1 MDVKE
6 WLPPGIRG
14 SAIERKLAA
23 GQVLFSRGDRAAGL
37 YEVLNGKV
45 RRARLDSEGRELVLG
60 FARAGD
66 TLAEASLFSPIH
78 HCTAVAMATTVV
90 RFYRKAVVLAELAR
104 NPQAAQS
111 FAERLAHQVLEL
123 RARLELRN
131 IYSARDRVRHYL
143 AAGAEG
149 DTVVLPGSVK
159 DLAGELGL
167 THEALY
173 RTLSEMEGAGEI
185 ARHKGKIRL
194 ARDLYDRVH
203 F

>member
-1 MDVKE
+1 MKV
-6 WLPPGIRG
+6 WLPPAG
-14 SAIERKLAA
+14 SSATERKLAA

-37 YEVLNGKV
+37 YEVVSGKV
-45 RRARLDSEGRELVLG
+45 RRTRVDSGGRELVLG
-60 FARAGD
+60 IASAGD

-78 HCTAVAMATTVV
+78 HCTAVAVATTVV
-90 RFYRKAVVLAELAR
+90 RFYQKAALLAEFAR

-111 FAERLAHQVLEL
+111 FAELLAHQVLEL

-149 DTVVLPGSVK
+149 GTVVLPGSVK

-185 ARHKGKIRL
+185 ARRKGTIRL
-194 ARDLYDRVH
+194 ARALYDRVH
-203 F
+203 I